1 MSKPEGAIELPIP
14 ADLANASLDDARDRL
29 YSISSARIQFLTLK
43 VPSQTAKTALLLTVG
58 RDVYVELECEFDPD
72 EWSLKAYSFDDGE
85 QVRFRE
91 YEIWSPG
98 A

>member
-1 MSKPEGAIELPIP
+1 MSKPDGAIELTTP
-14 ADLANASLDDARDRL
+14 ADLAEASLDEARDRL
-29 YSISSARIQFLTLK
+29 NGISSAVRQFMTLK
-43 VPSQTAKTALLLTVG
+43 VPSQTAKTALLLTIG
-58 RDVYVELECEFDPD
+58 RDVYVELECGYDPD

-85 QVRFRE
+85 QIRIRE